1 MEFRRLHNRGYR
13 IFNIIGKIAL
23 GLFAFICVYP
33 FLLIMIGSFTE
44 NELVIKEGYSLWPA
58 QWSVKA
64 YESVFK
70 SPDTM
75 INAYKVTLITTVAG
89 TIIGTFV
96 TALTGYALSRPY
108 FQTRNG
114 FSFMFYF
121 TTLFSGGL
129 IPWYILMTQY
139 LQLKDTYWAI
149 IIPNLLNTYNII
161 LMRSFIK
168 SSVPLELVESAKIDG
183 AGEFRIFFKIVIA
196 LSTPALAT
204 IALFLALGIWNDWY
218 LCMLFINEKEMYNLQ
233 YYLYNLM
240 NSIKAQRDILE
251 RGGTAVSATLDI
263 PSETMKLAMA
273 VVATGPIVLVYPFV
287 QRYFVKGLTIGAVK
301 G

>member
-1 MEFRRLHNRGYR
+1 MDFRRVHNRGYR
-13 IFNIIGKIAL
+13 IFNILGKIAL
-23 GLFAFICVYP
+23 GVFAFICVYP
-33 FLLIMIGSFTE
+33 FLLILIGSFTD
-44 NELVIKEGYSLWPA
+44 NNYVIRNGYSMWPG
-58 QWSVKA
+58 QWSAKA
-64 YESVFK
+64 YEIVFK
-70 SPDTM
+70 YPEDM
-75 INAYKVTLITTVAG
+75 ISAYKVTLYTTLAG
-89 TIIGTFV
+89 TLIGTFI

-108 FQTRNG
+108 FQTRNF

-139 LQLKDTYWAI
+139 IQLKDSLWAI
-149 IIPNLLNTYNII
+149 IIPSLLNTYNII

-168 SSVPLELVESAKIDG
+168 QSVPLELVESAKLDG
-183 AGEFRIFFKIVIA
+183 AGEFMIFFRIVVA

-204 IALFLALGIWNDWY
+204 IALFLALGVWNDWY
-218 LCMLFINEKEMYNLQ
+218 LCMLFIDDTNKYNLQ

-240 NSIKAQRDILE
+240 NTIKALKDILE
-251 RGGTAVSATLDI
+251 RGGTAVSTNLDL
-263 PSETMKLAMA
+263 PSETTKLAMA
-273 VVATGPIVLVYPFV
+273 VVATGPIILVYPFV